1 MIVEI
6 KNIVVKDRVRQE
18 MGDIDALCA
27 SIKEFGIIQP
37 IVLDEHDLRL
47 VAGGRRLA
55 AVQRLGWTEL
65 LYGRDF
71 IWRCDEL
78 SEISDETRDLR
89 RRGVELEENLR
100 RKELTWQEEVRGKQD
115 LLKIMQSIYGPP
127 KMGAPTRSERLTG
140 TISGFG
146 VNKLSSMLGES
157 NTQTSNDLA
166 LAAAIKAAPILAKAP
181 TKEAAKA
188 QMVKLVVAALAQER
202 GENIKAPSFIPQKQ
216 LLYKIIV
223 DCRDEK
229 HQVELLN
236 RFAKE
241 GLACRALIS

>member
-6 KNIVVKDRVRQE
+6 KNVVVEDRVRQE
-18 MGDIDALCA
+18 MGDIDALSA

-37 IVLDEHDLRL
+37 IVLDIHTLKL
-47 VAGGRRLA
+47 IAGGRRLA

-71 IWRCDEL
+71 IWREDEL
-78 SEISDETRDLR
+78 AGEEAKLR
-89 RRGVELEENLR
+89 FRGVELEENLR
-100 RKELTWQEEVRGKQD
+100 RKGLTWQEEVRGKQE
-115 LLKIMQSIYGPP
+115 LLALMQRIYGPP

-181 TKEAAKA
+181 TKEAAKQ

-202 GENIKAPSFIPQKQ
+202 GEDIKKPSFIPQKE
-216 LLYKIIV
+216 LLYKIII

-229 HQVELLN
+229 HQVELLD

-241 GLACRALIS
+241 GITCRALIS